1 MSLRD
6 EYLQQ
11 ALRHAPDQAL
21 APSSKVR
28 ERVLDYAENAVKPKP
43 ASWLKRCL
51 NAPQAWRV
59 SSWQVAGMGA
69 IASVLLVMVMVREQL
84 PDESIWVKPEVK
96 DVAKND
102 MEKGNVAQNKIE
114 TPVTSAP
121 QQDKLK
127 ARQDEPAKELDAVTE
142 EKETVARA
150 EGGQEK
156 VKRSLAKDLTPP
168 DLIAPKKLAEKTEAT
183 SLAKSVVP
191 ELAAKNDVTVAAARE
206 PGAVI
211 TAAEPEVDAK
221 QVLSKTAPA
230 SVPVVSGMLVYVD
243 PIAQVLAKEG
253 GATMAKKDIEA
264 GNLRMLKIEAQL
276 KNEKD
281 GQEGAKPIKHELSAD
296 ALTNYKVV
304 VISACTCGD
313 KARGE
318 LLQREAD
325 AYNKTMLQ
333 WYQAHKN

>member
-142 EKETVARA
+142 EK
-150 EGGQEK
+150 Q
-156 VKRSLAKDLTPP
+156 LAYCHLSRF
-168 DLIAPKKLAEKTEAT
+168 I
-183 SLAKSVVP
+183 
-191 ELAAKNDVTVAAARE
+191 
-206 PGAVI
+206 I
-211 TAAEPEVDAK
+211 HAK
-221 QVLSKTAPA
+221 QLF
-230 SVPVVSGMLVYVD
+230 
-243 PIAQVLAKEG
+243 
-253 GATMAKKDIEA
+253 
-264 GNLRMLKIEAQL
+264 
-276 KNEKD
+276 
-281 GQEGAKPIKHELSAD
+281 
-296 ALTNYKVV
+296 
-304 VISACTCGD
+304 
-313 KARGE
+313 
-318 LLQREAD
+318 
-325 AYNKTMLQ
+325 
-333 WYQAHKN
+333 